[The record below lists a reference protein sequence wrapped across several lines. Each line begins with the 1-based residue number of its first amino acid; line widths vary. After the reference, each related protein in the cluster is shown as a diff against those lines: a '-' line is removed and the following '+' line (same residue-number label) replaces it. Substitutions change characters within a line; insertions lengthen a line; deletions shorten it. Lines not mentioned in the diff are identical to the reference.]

1 MHAFSFARQKNMRKK
16 MKFSK
21 CQLITRLNV
30 VCICICVCMYV
41 FSYAAAYASSMQNIC
56 RLSRSD
62 TRNGKWQK
70 KKKHTIGARMMP
82 GKTRWLASDLNIL
95 LERICVIINSANAK
109 NHY

>member
-1 MHAFSFARQKNMRKK
+1 MHAFSFARQENMRMK

-70 KKKHTIGARMMP
+70 KKHTIGARMMP